1 MIVTRGVVPV
11 GRHDQ
16 SAAAAEFL
24 FHSLSDRTRLQ
35 IVRRLAQGEA
45 RVTDLM
51 AALELPQSTV
61 SKHMACLRECGL
73 VEGRPE
79 GRQIFYSLAR
89 PELLVLLEVAENLL
103 TATGYA
109 VALCPTYGRG
119 AGISDERCVRL
130 QRRRAAPP

>member
-1 MIVTRGVVPV
+1 MITASESTFAG
-11 GRHDQ
+11 HDEQ
-16 SAAAAEFL
+16 GAAAAESL

-35 IVRRLAQGEA
+35 IVGRLAQGEA

-79 GRQIFYSLAR
+79 GRQTFYSLAR
-89 PELLVLLEVAENLL
+89 PELLTLLEVAENLL
-103 TATGYA
+103 AATGYA
-109 VALCPTYGRG
+109 VDLCPTYGRA
-119 AGISDERCVRL
+119 AGD
-130 QRRRAAPP
+130 QR